1 MKNKIKMT
9 PGMRARAKALAR
21 PLYTRPKDLTKYK
34 EKTLLRAEHLQ
45 QQERLHVRNE
55 MDRLASKINTDTAPS
70 LVQTLVRPK
79 RSKLLS

>member
-1 MKNKIKMT
+1 MT
-9 PGMRARAKALAR
+9 PGMKARAKALAR

-34 EKTLLRAEHLQ
+34 DKTLLRAEHLQ

-70 LVQTLVRPK
+70 LVQTLVRPQ

>member
-9 PGMRARAKALAR
+9 PGMKARAKALAR

-55 MDRLASKINTDTAPS
+55 MDRLASKINTETMPS
-70 LVQTLVRPK
+70 LIKPLVRGQ

>member
-1 MKNKIKMT
+1 MKKKIKMT

-55 MDRLASKINTDTAPS
+55 MERLASKINTNTAPS
-70 LVQTLVRPK
+70 LVQTLVRPQ